1 MNRGFF
7 LGALVVLTITV
18 VLFIAGWPPA
28 PCPAKW
34 FVGVLG
40 LLLMLLAFSK
50 RKPLLPPTLAE
61 FPPPHG
67 TTAGQLVLLHEFFD
81 LFQTV
86 EEYSYQPGSEALDL
100 FFRANEVMESKMR
113 ECLAAGVPKA
123 YLEKALESRG
133 YLYFSM
139 GAGSG
144 KTFRS
149 T

>member
-100 FFRANEVMESKMR
+100 FFRANEDMESKMPVSASSPVASKPGWR
-113 ECLAAGVPKA
+113 RTRCWVVRVPA
-123 YLEKALESRG
+123 
-133 YLYFSM
+133 
-139 GAGSG
+139 
-144 KTFRS
+144 RS
-149 T
+149 A